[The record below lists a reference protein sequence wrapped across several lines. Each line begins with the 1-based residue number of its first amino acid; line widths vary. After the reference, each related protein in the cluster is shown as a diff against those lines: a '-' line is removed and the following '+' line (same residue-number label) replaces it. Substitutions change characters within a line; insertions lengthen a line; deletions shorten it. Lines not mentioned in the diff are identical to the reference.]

1 MTTQTTMTT
10 DELQASLTELHVLL
24 AKGQFMES
32 MERFLDDDVVLQEGE
47 HEPKRGKAACM
58 EFEEKALAEVA
69 SFGGYRVS
77 GIGIGADTTYYQA
90 VMEYTL
96 KDGTEVRVD
105 QCVVD
110 EWRDGKIVSE
120 RFYHA

>member
-1 MTTQTTMTT
+1 MTT
-10 DELQASLTELHVLL
+10 DELKTALSDLHAML
-24 AKGQFMES
+24 AEGK
-32 MERFLDDDVVLQEGE
+32 FLEAMDKYLHDDVVLQEGDE
-47 HEPKRGKAACM
+47 EPKRGKKICM
-58 EFEEKALAEVA
+58 DFEAKVLENVA

-77 GIGIGADTTYYQA
+77 SVGFGDDTTFYQA
-90 VMEYTL
+90 VMEYTQ
-96 KDGTEVRVD
+96 KDGKEVRVD